1 MQKNNIIYWTT
12 TALLALVMVYSAVLY
27 LTSPDLVQAFHHLGF
42 PDFFRVELAAAK
54 IIGSLLLLL
63 PVPPRWKEWAYAG
76 FGITFISG
84 MIAHTLVDGV
94 ATAVAPAVFLG
105 ILVVSYL
112 YWNKRLHV
120 KAGA

>member
-120 KAGA
+120 KASA